1 MCVLS
6 LFEDRSQSVSDRLS
20 AIDLYLT
27 ASTAL
32 RARKLFVEL
41 VGA

>member
-6 LFEDRSQSVSDRLS
+6 LFEDRSQSVSGRLS

-27 ASTAL
+27 ASTSV
-32 RARKLFVEL
+32 RAQIVGEL